1 MEHSP
6 VSIEDLAY
14 HDPNAGENALWNI
27 NPPNSKWVSYNYE
40 EIKRNGGRNLNVDEW
55 VDGAIIVN
63 NTIFFIHQLYCVS
76 GKYASSL
83 LRNLFISHGVGETLI
98 INHEHHVQCIN
109 LTQILPESP
118 AEIAMPNV
126 LDYMYNKGSFKHNSN
141 EYDDNDV
148 SNNSIRSPLL
158 ASTLISAYIL
168 RMPELFETAKK
179 QLANIIY
186 DEDNFH
192 KDDITKIE
200 DDLMCL
206 QETVSTKRLKYIMNA
221 LCFAKKMHH
230 QNQFNKTSAAASST
244 TTTTRKVARRVS
256 FSPALN
262 NNNDKNGRKRLDLN
276 ILEISNGKNNS
287 NKKKYDS
294 NSSKRRATV
303 SLNSK
308 SKNLSDKDSRN
319 TRRYFS
325 EKHKTYYFVNHVTG
339 ETYWDTEAG
348 NSGMAMNEK
357 GSGAETMKH
366 KKSKK
371 TRHFS
376 VVHQKYYIHDEETNE
391 TTWASDDDGV
401 EKEGDNTTPTQED
414 VAEKEEEEEEEEDA
428 DIFQNLVK
436 EAAVAEKKRR
446 WTKHFSPE
454 HQQFYLHNPV
464 TKETK
469 WDENNTSTS
478 EEDKP

>member
-6 VSIEDLAY
+6 VSIEDLEY

-27 NPPNSKWVSYNYE
+27 NPPNSKWISYNYE

-118 AEIAMPNV
+118 AEIAMPTV

-141 EYDDNDV
+141 EHDDNDV

-230 QNQFNKTSAAASST
+230 QNQFN
-244 TTTTRKVARRVS
+244 
-256 FSPALN
+256 
-262 NNNDKNGRKRLDLN
+262 
-276 ILEISNGKNNS
+276 IL
-287 NKKKYDS
+287 
-294 NSSKRRATV
+294 
-303 SLNSK
+303 
-308 SKNLSDKDSRN
+308 
-319 TRRYFS
+319 
-325 EKHKTYYFVNHVTG
+325 
-339 ETYWDTEAG
+339 
-348 NSGMAMNEK
+348 
-357 GSGAETMKH
+357 
-366 KKSKK
+366 
-371 TRHFS
+371 
-376 VVHQKYYIHDEETNE
+376 
-391 TTWASDDDGV
+391 
-401 EKEGDNTTPTQED
+401 
-414 VAEKEEEEEEEEDA
+414 
-428 DIFQNLVK
+428 
-436 EAAVAEKKRR
+436 
-446 WTKHFSPE
+446 
-454 HQQFYLHNPV
+454 
-464 TKETK
+464 
-469 WDENNTSTS
+469 
-478 EEDKP
+478 

>member
-1 MEHSP
+1 M
-6 VSIEDLAY
+6 
-14 HDPNAGENALWNI
+14 
-27 NPPNSKWVSYNYE
+27 
-40 EIKRNGGRNLNVDEW
+40 
-55 VDGAIIVN
+55 N

-141 EYDDNDV
+141 EHDDNDV

-221 LCFAKKMHH
+221 QLCKKMHH
-230 QNQFNKTSAAASST
+230 QNQFNKTSAGSST
-244 TTTTRKVARRVS
+244 TTTTRKVAREYR
-256 FSPALN
+256 F
-262 NNNDKNGRKRLDLN
+262 
-276 ILEISNGKNNS
+276 
-287 NKKKYDS
+287 
-294 NSSKRRATV
+294 
-303 SLNSK
+303 
-308 SKNLSDKDSRN
+308 
-319 TRRYFS
+319 
-325 EKHKTYYFVNHVTG
+325 
-339 ETYWDTEAG
+339 
-348 NSGMAMNEK
+348 
-357 GSGAETMKH
+357 
-366 KKSKK
+366 
-371 TRHFS
+371 
-376 VVHQKYYIHDEETNE
+376 HQH
-391 TTWASDDDGV
+391 
-401 EKEGDNTTPTQED
+401 
-414 VAEKEEEEEEEEDA
+414 
-428 DIFQNLVK
+428 
-436 EAAVAEKKRR
+436 
-446 WTKHFSPE
+446 
-454 HQQFYLHNPV
+454 
-464 TKETK
+464 
-469 WDENNTSTS
+469 
-478 EEDKP
+478 

>member
-1 MEHSP
+1 MP
-6 VSIEDLAY
+6 L
-14 HDPNAGENALWNI
+14 
-27 NPPNSKWVSYNYE
+27 
-40 EIKRNGGRNLNVDEW
+40 R
-55 VDGAIIVN
+55 
-63 NTIFFIHQLYCVS
+63 YC
-76 GKYASSL
+76 
-83 LRNLFISHGVGETLI
+83 NLFISHGVGETLI

-126 LDYMYNKGSFKHNSN
+126 LDYMQQGSFKHNSN

-192 KDDITKIE
+192 KDDITKIV
-200 DDLMCL
+200 DYLMCL
-206 QETVSTKRLKYIMNA
+206 QETVSTKSLKYIMNA

-230 QNQFNKTSAAASST
+230 QNQFNKTSAAAASTT

-325 EKHKTYYFVNHVTG
+325 EKHDVLFCESCN
-339 ETYWDTEAG
+339 WG
-348 NSGMAMNEK
+348 NILGYRSRK
-357 GSGAETMKH
+357 
-366 KKSKK
+366 
-371 TRHFS
+371 
-376 VVHQKYYIHDEETNE
+376 
-391 TTWASDDDGV
+391 
-401 EKEGDNTTPTQED
+401 
-414 VAEKEEEEEEEEDA
+414 
-428 DIFQNLVK
+428 
-436 EAAVAEKKRR
+436 
-446 WTKHFSPE
+446 
-454 HQQFYLHNPV
+454 
-464 TKETK
+464 
-469 WDENNTSTS
+469 
-478 EEDKP
+478 

>member
-1 MEHSP
+1 
-6 VSIEDLAY
+6 
-14 HDPNAGENALWNI
+14 
-27 NPPNSKWVSYNYE
+27 
-40 EIKRNGGRNLNVDEW
+40 
-55 VDGAIIVN
+55 
-63 NTIFFIHQLYCVS
+63 
-76 GKYASSL
+76 
-83 LRNLFISHGVGETLI
+83 
-98 INHEHHVQCIN
+98 
-109 LTQILPESP
+109 
-118 AEIAMPNV
+118 
-126 LDYMYNKGSFKHNSN
+126 
-141 EYDDNDV
+141 
-148 SNNSIRSPLL
+148 
-158 ASTLISAYIL
+158 
-168 RMPELFETAKK
+168 
-179 QLANIIY
+179 
-186 DEDNFH
+186 
-192 KDDITKIE
+192 
-200 DDLMCL
+200 
-206 QETVSTKRLKYIMNA
+206 
-221 LCFAKKMHH
+221 
-230 QNQFNKTSAAASST
+230 
-244 TTTTRKVARRVS
+244 
-256 FSPALN
+256 
-262 NNNDKNGRKRLDLN
+262 
-276 ILEISNGKNNS
+276 
-287 NKKKYDS
+287 
-294 NSSKRRATV
+294 
-303 SLNSK
+303 
-308 SKNLSDKDSRN
+308 
-319 TRRYFS
+319 
-325 EKHKTYYFVNHVTG
+325 VNHVTG